1 MKFMKI
7 VLSIIIC
14 FTFVFTV
21 FYFNSS
27 AISITDSDFVYD
39 ANDRTGTAIIT
50 KYKGNEQEV
59 IIPDT
64 IEEYN
69 VVGINNFVFAHK
81 HSIEKVVIGEN
92 IKTIGYGA
100 FANCSLLKEIEISNL
115 NTEYLS
121 ANNIIFNKDKTKIIC
136 YPSGKTEQKYVIPN
150 TVKELESYSFSYA
163 LNLKEIT
170 LSNEMTII
178 PNDAFLSCSKLET
191 VIIPES
197 VTEIQDRAF
206 DECVSLK
213 QVYYN
218 GYENQWDNINMTY
231 NDSKILDN
239 VVVCKDADKNFD
251 IKLTDKDIQLFYSS
265 KVPFEL
271 KVSDKTV
278 IKVDGTPKENTS
290 GLYEVTA
297 KITPLKS
304 GTTTISAVAENGFVL
319 CNFNYT
325 VAKCTHP
332 SFHFTKTEK
341 AATCTENGIEIY
353 TCDYCDFT
361 ETRTVKAIDHS
372 LGEWEVE
379 VKATKDK
386 EGLEVRICNNYNC
399 DYKEERIIPKL
410 PTTTEPDNSTG
421 NTSTKFVLGDVDSNK
436 KVNATDAR
444 KVLRYVAGL
453 EQLNS
458 NQLKAANVDG
468 NKSVT
473 ATDARRILRHVAGLE
488 TL

>member
-1 MKFMKI
+1 MKK
-7 VLSIIIC
+7 VLSIVLC
-14 FTFVFTV
+14 FTFIFTV
-21 FYFNSS
+21 LYIQTS
-27 AISITDSDFVYD
+27 AKTISESDFEYNV
-39 ANDRTGTAIIT
+39 NKTKGTAIIT

-64 IEEYN
+64 IEDYN

-115 NTEYLS
+115 NTEYS
-121 ANNIIFNKDKTKIIC
+121 SYDNVIFNNDKTKIIC

-150 TVKELESYSFSYA
+150 TIKELESYSFSYA
-163 LNLKEIT
+163 QNLKEIT

-178 PNDAFLSCSKLET
+178 PNDAFLSCSKLDT
-191 VIIPES
+191 VTIPAS

-239 VVVCKDADKNFD
+239 VVVCKDTDKNFD
-251 IKLTDKDIQLFYSS
+251 IKLTDKDIQLSYSS

-271 KVSDKTV
+271 KVSDNTV
-278 IKVDGTPKENTS
+278 IKVNGSPKENAS
-290 GLYEVTA
+290 GKYEVTA

-304 GTTTISAVAENGFVL
+304 GAITISAVAENGFVL
-319 CNFNYT
+319 CNFKYT

-341 AATCTENGIEIY
+341 AVNCTENGIEIY
-353 TCDYCDFT
+353 TCDYCDHS
-361 ETRTVKAIDHS
+361 EERTVKAIGHS

-410 PTTTEPDNSTG
+410 PTTPEPDNSTG
-421 NTSTKFVLGDVDSNK
+421 NTSTKFVLGDVDGNK
-436 KVNATDAR
+436 KVNASDAR

-468 NKSVT
+468 NKSVS

>member
-1 MKFMKI
+1 MKI
-7 VLSIIIC
+7 MKKVLSIVLC
-14 FTFVFTV
+14 FIFVFTV
-21 FYFNSS
+21 FYIQTS
-27 AISITDSDFVYD
+27 AKRVTEGDFEYD
-39 ANDRTGTAIIT
+39 VNETKGTAIIT
-50 KYKGNEQEV
+50 KYKGNEQDV
-59 IIPDT
+59 IIPET
-64 IEEYN
+64 VEEFI
-69 VVGINNFVFAHK
+69 VVGINSFVFAHQ
-81 HSIEKVVIGEN
+81 HSIKKVTIGEN

-100 FANCSLLKEIEISNL
+100 FANCSSLKEIEISDSNADYSSDD
-115 NTEYLS
+115 NV
-121 ANNIIFNKDKTKIIC
+121 IFNKDKTKIIC
-136 YPSGKTEQKYVIPN
+136 YPSGKTEQKYIVPN
-150 TVKELESYSFSYA
+150 TVNELESYSFSYA
-163 LNLKEIT
+163 QNLKEIT
-170 LSNEMTII
+170 LPNGLTVIS
-178 PNDAFLSCSKLET
+178 NDAFLSCSKLET
-191 VIIPES
+191 VVIPPS
-197 VTEIQDRAF
+197 VTDIQDRAF
-206 DECVSLK
+206 DDCVSLK

-218 GYENQWDNINMTY
+218 GYQNQWNDVNMTD
-231 NDSKILDN
+231 NDSKILEKL
-239 VVVCKDADKNFD
+239 VVCKDADKNYD
-251 IKLTDKDIQLFYSS
+251 IKLTDKDIQLSYSS
-265 KVPFEL
+265 KVPFDL

-278 IKVDGTPKENTS
+278 IKVEGTPKENTS
-290 GLYEVTA
+290 DKYELLA

-319 CNFNYT
+319 CNFNYAI
-325 VAKCTHP
+325 AKCTHL

-361 ETRTVKAIDHS
+361 ETRTVKAIGHS

-399 DYKEERIIPKL
+399 DYKEERVIPKL
-410 PTTTEPDNSTG
+410 PTTTEPDDSNG
-421 NTSTKFVLGDVDSNK
+421 NTSTKFVVGDVDGNK